1 MCNNNSSVNW
11 EKVISLYNAVKDLY
25 ALCEEVDPELN
36 TNLQPLN
43 EFRAA
48 LDHLMRICAI
58 NHLDEYK
65 EQNAVDEFKSL
76 YGHLKRAFFD
86 ICDLLTLH
94 YRNKIIDLLEAYDK
108 EDIQCAIPTYYSE
121 IRPFVEKTA
130 KEISIVR
137 TGSRFGKG
145 DNFIDAYYSIIEKL
159 SGYYSIVIKTEPS
172 LIELK
177 ERRIKKE
184 KKNQIIQIVIPVA
197 SIVIGATI
205 GIIGIIY

>member
-1 MCNNNSSVNW
+1 MCDNNSSVNW
-11 EKVISLYNAVKDLY
+11 EKVISLYNVVKDLY

-65 EQNAVDEFKSL
+65 EQNAVDESKSL

-94 YRNKIIDLLEAYDK
+94 YRNKIIDLLKVYDK

-121 IRPFVEKTA
+121 IRPFVETAA
-130 KEISIVR
+130 KEISDVR

-159 SGYYSIVIKTEPS
+159 GGYYKTVVEADPS
-172 LIELK
+172 LIELN

-184 KKNQIIQIVIPVA
+184 KKNRIIQIVIPVV
-197 SIVIGATI
+197 SIAVAVTGVVLGVIF
-205 GIIGIIY
+205 

>member
-1 MCNNNSSVNW
+1 MRDNNNSVNW
-11 EKVISLYNAVKDLY
+11 EKVISLYNVVKDLY

-58 NHLDEYK
+58 NHLDEYE
-65 EQNAVDEFKSL
+65 EQNAVDESKSL

-94 YRNKIIDLLEAYDK
+94 YRNKIIDLLKTYDK
-108 EDIQCAIPTYYSE
+108 EDIQYAIPTYYSE
-121 IRPFVEKTA
+121 IRPFVEETA
-130 KEISIVR
+130 KEISNVR
-137 TGSRFGKG
+137 TGSRFGNG

-159 SGYYSIVIKTEPS
+159 GVYYKIVVKAEHS
-172 LIELK
+172 LIELN
-177 ERRIKKE
+177 ESRIKKE
-184 KKNQIIQIVIPVA
+184 KKNRIIQIVIPIA
-197 SIVIGATI
+197 SIFIGSTI